1 MIILHVKITF
11 QTIVIHCLWI
21 FYIARKDCSLYN
33 EHNNTCVL
41 GNTRFISRV
50 KHDISLFGCSHSW
63 DITLNTTTRSKS
75 GISAQIS
82 HVKIIAF
89 QTIIIHCL
97 WIFYLPRKT
106 VIYLINRTI
115 HVWLEI
121 QLSCICIHCCFTDCK
136 KPLGLEN
143 DGIKDSQLSADSYKS
158 YMWISRLSGTYNM
171 KAKHGRL
178 NNKLAWCGYADS
190 YFQVNILVSISGR
203 FSKLSSHV
211 CFDYS

>member
-1 MIILHVKITF
+1 MCAWKCQIYF
-11 QTIVIHCLWI
+11 S
-21 FYIARKDCSLYN
+21 A
-33 EHNNTCVL
+33 
-41 GNTRFISRV
+41 
-50 KHDISLFGCSHSW
+50 KHDISLLSSSHSR
-63 DITLNTTTRSKS
+63 DITFSTRSKS

-89 QTIIIHCL
+89 QTIIIHCV

-106 VIYLINRTI
+106 VVYLINRTI

-143 DGIKDSQLSADSYKS
+143 GGIKDSQLSADSYKS
-158 YMWISRLSGTYNM
+158 YMWISRRNLSGTYNM

-178 NNKLAWCGYADS
+178 NNKLAWCGHAHS
-190 YFQVNILVSISGR
+190 YFQVDILQSISGR
-203 FSKLSSHV
+203 FSKRSSQV